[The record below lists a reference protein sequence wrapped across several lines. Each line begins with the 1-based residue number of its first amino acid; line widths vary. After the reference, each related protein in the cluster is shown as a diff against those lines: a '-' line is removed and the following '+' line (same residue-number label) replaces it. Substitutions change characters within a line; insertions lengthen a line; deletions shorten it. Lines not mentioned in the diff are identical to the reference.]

1 MKKVSAAFFSILAV
15 VVSLS
20 NAQAQSCLPVYSV
33 FCSSSD
39 YIDNVSTTGG
49 VTNITN
55 NATGCTGAAP
65 NNYTDYSATQILT
78 IAPGGTFNF
87 TVQAGTV
94 FSQGFRIWLDY
105 NADGDFYDAGEDS
118 WNSGFASTSAFTGSI
133 TVPLTAT
140 GIAKMRV
147 RCIYAGVPTNP
158 CATATFG
165 ETEDYGVVFCTIPT
179 SPTATSPVNACVN
192 NTATLTASGS
202 SGTLTWYNSATGGT
216 PLGTG
221 SSFTTPVLTTVG
233 PDTFWVAGV
242 SGGCN
247 SPYIPVIVNVAG
259 SVSVNL
265 GADTT
270 LCGTAFTLDAG
281 NAGSTYLWSTG
292 AGSQQLSVTQSG
304 NYSVTVLTP
313 LGCIGN
319 DNIVVTLNTP
329 PSYTLGNDTS
339 SCSNNVVL
347 DAGSGYVSYAWST
360 GGTNQN
366 ETISSNDTVAVTVV
380 DANGCVLTDTI
391 EVTLSP
397 APSVNLGPD
406 IVQCGGTATL
416 DAGNP
421 GSLYFWSNST
431 SSQTTTVSTSGI
443 YAVNVLTQA
452 GCSGMDTVVVTINNQ
467 PVVNLGPD
475 TSICLATVI
484 LDAGNPGSTYA
495 WSTSATSQ
503 SVTVGSGTYS
513 VTATDPSGCADSD
526 TITVTTN
533 VPPVI
538 TATPATTSICSGT
551 PTTLTA
557 TGGVT
562 YLWSNNQTGSSTT
575 VSPTTTTSYYV
586 TGTDANG
593 CQASDVVIVNV
604 LPGTTALFTYTLNGV
619 TAQFTNQSSGAVTY
633 SWNFGDSSPTSSL
646 QNPSHVY
653 TQNGVYTV
661 TLTVTGPCGTS
672 TYTQTITITQ
682 VGIVDAD
689 LANTLSIYPN
699 PNGGVF
705 TVSFEFTNAKD
716 VRVDLTDVTGR
727 IISSEERYGVTSCRN
742 EVGTTDLSNGVYF
755 VRITTVDGSAVQ
767 KIVVQK

>member
-1 MKKVSAAFFSILAV
+1 MKKFLPAVLVALIFCGFSIAKVNAQCANDNVLTAGNLTPPGV
-15 VVSLS
+15 ALSTTQNFQCGQYVVAQVVSGANYTVATCSNSSFDSQITVYDDVTGAFIAYNDDGCGVLS
-20 NAQAQSCLPVYSV
+20 TVSFTATNCNTVRILLDQY
-33 FCSSSD
+33 FCTTSTSSLDVTMTMNTAGSGAPTLTPASD
-39 YIDNVSTTGG
+39 SAECFGGTTTIGVVSNGSGG
-49 VTNITN
+49 VPPYNYSWLPITN
-55 NATGCTGAAP
+55 L
-65 NNYTDYSATQILT
+65 S
-78 IAPGGTFNF
+78 
-87 TVQAGTV
+87 
-94 FSQGFRIWLDY
+94 
-105 NADGDFYDAGEDS
+105 
-118 WNSGFASTSAFTGSI
+118 
-133 TVPLTAT
+133 
-140 GIAKMRV
+140 
-147 RCIYAGVPTNP
+147 
-158 CATATFG
+158 
-165 ETEDYGVVFCTIPT
+165 
-179 SPTATSPVNACVN
+179 SPTASQTAVTSVTSNATYTLTITDANGC
-192 NTATLTASGS
+192 TATDEVQVS
-202 SGTLTWYNSATGGT
+202 
-216 PLGTG
+216 
-221 SSFTTPVLTTVG
+221 VLPAPT
-233 PDTFWVAGV
+233 
-242 SGGCN
+242 
-247 SPYIPVIVNVAG
+247 
-259 SVSVNL
+259 VNL

-270 LCGTAFTLDAG
+270 VCGTQFVIDAG
-281 NAGSTYLWSTG
+281 NPGSAYLWNTAQG
-292 AGSQQLSVTQSG
+292 TQTIAVTQSG
-304 NYSVTVLTP
+304 NYAVTVQDP
-313 LGCIGN
+313 SGCQAG
-319 DNIVVTLNTP
+319 DNIIVTLNTP

-339 SCSNNVVL
+339 SCSSNVVL
-347 DAGSGYVSYAWST
+347 DAGSGYVSYTWST
-360 GGTNQN
+360 GGTSQN

-406 IVQCGGTATL
+406 TTQCGGSVTL
-416 DAGNP
+416 DAGNA

-431 SSQTTTVSTSGI
+431 SSQTTTVSASGI

-538 TATPATTSICSGT
+538 TATPQTTSVCAGS
-551 PTTLTA
+551 PTTLSA
-557 TGGVT
+557 TGGLT
-562 YLWSNNQTGSSTT
+562 YLWSNNQTGSSTI

-586 TGTDANG
+586 TGTDING

-699 PNGGVF
+699 PNDGVF

-727 IISSEERYGVTSCRN
+727 IISSEERYGVTSYRN
-742 EVGTTDLSNGVYF
+742 EVGSTDLSNGVYF

-767 KIVVQK
+767 KIVVQR

>member
-1 MKKVSAAFFSILAV
+1 VYDNVTGAFIGYNDDFCGLRSSVTFTATNCNQVRILLDLFFCNSSTSSVDVTMTMNTAGSGAPSLTPAADSSECNGGATTIGLP
-15 VVSLS
+15 S
-20 NAQAQSCLPVYSV
+20 NGSGGVPPYSYSWLPVTNLTNPTASQ
-33 FCSSSD
+33 
-39 YIDNVSTTGG
+39 TG
-49 VTNITN
+49 VTNVTA
-55 NATGCTGAAP
+55 NATYTMTVTDANGCTATDEVQVSVLPAP
-65 NNYTDYSATQILT
+65 T
-78 IAPGGTFNF
+78 
-87 TVQAGTV
+87 
-94 FSQGFRIWLDY
+94 
-105 NADGDFYDAGEDS
+105 
-118 WNSGFASTSAFTGSI
+118 
-133 TVPLTAT
+133 
-140 GIAKMRV
+140 
-147 RCIYAGVPTNP
+147 
-158 CATATFG
+158 
-165 ETEDYGVVFCTIPT
+165 
-179 SPTATSPVNACVN
+179 
-192 NTATLTASGS
+192 
-202 SGTLTWYNSATGGT
+202 
-216 PLGTG
+216 
-221 SSFTTPVLTTVG
+221 
-233 PDTFWVAGV
+233 
-242 SGGCN
+242 
-247 SPYIPVIVNVAG
+247 
-259 SVSVNL
+259 VNL

-270 LCGTAFTLDAG
+270 LCGTALTLDAG
-281 NAGSTYLWSTG
+281 NAGSSYLWSTA
-292 AGSQQLSVTQSG
+292 AGTQQISVTQSG
-304 NYSVTVLTP
+304 NYSVTVLNP
-313 LGCIGN
+313 SGCTGN

-329 PSYTLGNDTS
+329 PIYTLGNDTS

-347 DAGSGYVSYAWST
+347 DAGSGYVSYSWST
-360 GGTNQN
+360 GGTSQN

-484 LDAGNPGSTYA
+484 LDAGNPGSTYS

-538 TATPATTSICSGT
+538 TATPGNVSICAGS

-557 TGGVT
+557 TGGLT

-575 VSPTTTTSYYV
+575 VSPTTSTAYYV

-593 CQASDVVIVNV
+593 CQASDVVIVSV
-604 LPGTTALFTYTLNGV
+604 LPATTALFTYTMSGV
-619 TAQFTNQSSGAVTY
+619 TANFTNQSSGAVTY

-699 PNGGVF
+699 PNNGVF
-705 TVSFEFTNAKD
+705 TVSFEFANAKD

-727 IISSEERYGVTSCRN
+727 IIISEERYGVTSYRN
-742 EVGTTDLSNGVYF
+742 EVGSTDLSNGVYF